1 MGVLT
6 VLKIPYGDEEWYR
19 RTSQDGL
26 AAVDPIYYEPPDDLP
41 FYILPLEIL
50 NWSMMPSSILQ
61 IYLDLDT
68 IDIDTED

>member
-26 AAVDPIYYEPPDDLP
+26 AAIDPIYYEPPDGFP
-41 FYILPLEIL
+41 FYFLPIEIL
-50 NWSMMPSSILQ
+50 TWPAMPESIRQ

-68 IDIDTED
+68 VDIDVEG